1 MIKIGNLEIDKFYL
15 GDKSDAKIYLGDVKV
30 WPEEATYD
38 FKLHYATSGGSEVTI
53 NCDESWEQPLR
64 SVLPTINLLEIGDC
78 TTAIPKSGFT
88 IKGGTTSKPKYYGL
102 QICPKFTMSDSVTKI
117 DDYGMKASRYTTEYI
132 PTLEE
137 SVLSKNITYIG
148 QYGLSD
154 WKFGDISFPNNFSG
168 YSYSFWDITAST
180 ITIGENAYLVGYT
193 FSSVSANTITIGDG
207 FNNPTKVGLFASVSA
222 NTINIGNGT
231 LEIRSGGCF
240 QFDCV
245 IQNLNINSN
254 YNTRY
259 PLFEKNRGT
268 IKNVT
273 YGNDV
278 TVIGENVFS
287 GRTEL
292 SSVVIG
298 NSVTSIGSSAFDS
311 CRSLTSL
318 VIPSNISSINNY
330 AFNRCTGLISITV
343 HSVTPPTLGYGVF
356 DSTNNCPIY
365 VPPESVDTYK
375 AASNWSSYAS
385 RIQAI
390 PT

>member
-1 MIKIGNLEIDKFYL
+1 M
-15 GDKSDAKIYLGDVKV
+15 
-30 WPEEATYD
+30 
-38 FKLHYATSGGSEVTI
+38 
-53 NCDESWEQPLR
+53 
-64 SVLPTINLLEIGDC
+64 
-78 TTAIPKSGFT
+78 
-88 IKGGTTSKPKYYGL
+88 
-102 QICPKFTMSDSVTKI
+102 
-117 DDYGMKASRYTTEYI
+117 
-132 PTLEE
+132 
-137 SVLSKNITYIG
+137 SKNITYIG
-148 QYGLSD
+148 QYGLRE

-168 YSYSFWDITAST
+168 YNYSFWDITAST

-193 FSSVSANTITIGDG
+193 FSRLSANTITIGDG
-207 FNNPTKVGLFASVSA
+207 FNNPTTVGLFTSVSA

-231 LEIRSGGCF
+231 LAARTGGCF
-240 QFDCV
+240 SNDCV

-254 YNTRY
+254 YNTHY

-278 TVIGENVFS
+278 TVIGESAFS

-318 VIPSNISSINNY
+318 VIPSNISSIGSS
-330 AFNRCTGLISITV
+330 AFYGCSGLTSITV
-343 HSVTPPTLGYGVF
+343 HSATPPTLGSGAF

-365 VPPESVDTYK
+365 VPPESVDAYK
-375 AASNWSSYAS
+375 AASGWSDYKS